1 MALPAHAS
9 RLERIWHRSYI
20 VICALIFFFLV
31 APIIVIIPL
40 SFNATPYFTFTN
52 EMLTLDPEGYSLRWY
67 DALLSSEEWMRSIR
81 NSFIIAI
88 SSTSLATTL
97 GTIAALGL
105 SRREMPARAAITA
118 FLISPMIVPL
128 IITAAALFSFYSRV
142 SGIFDTIFGFN
153 LSDTFLPIIMSHVVL
168 GAPFVVITVTAALSG
183 FDNQLIRA
191 SQSLGANQTTTFFK
205 IILPL
210 LLPGIIAGGLFAF
223 ITSLDEVVVVLFLA
237 GPEQTPMTVRMF
249 SGLREEI
256 SPTILALATILVML
270 SIALLTTMEL
280 IRRKTES
287 MRSSG

>member
-9 RLERIWHRSYI
+9 RLERIWHRTYH

-31 APIIVIIPL
+31 APIVVIIPL
-40 SFNATPYFTFTN
+40 SFNATPYFTFTS
-52 EMLTLDPEGYSLRWY
+52 EMLTLDPAGYSLRWY
-67 DALLSSEEWMRSIR
+67 DALLSSAEWLSSIR
-81 NSFIIAI
+81 NSFIIAV
-88 SSTSLATTL
+88 SSTFIATTL
-97 GTIAALGL
+97 GTLAALGL

-128 IITAAALFSFYSRV
+128 IITAAALFSFYARM
-142 SGIFDTIFGFN
+142 N
-153 LSDTFLPIIMSHVVL
+153 LSQTYFSIIMSHVVL

-191 SQSLGANQTTTFFK
+191 SQSLGANQVTTFFR

-210 LLPGIIAGGLFAF
+210 LAPGIIAGALFAF

-256 SPTILALATILVML
+256 SPTILALATILVVL
-270 SIALLTTMEL
+270 SVLLLTAMEAL
-280 IRRKTES
+280 RRNAE
-287 MRSSG
+287 RLRGGGGSSPRG

>member
-1 MALPAHAS
+1 MALPDHAT
-9 RLERIWHRSYI
+9 RLERVWHRTYLI
-20 VICALIFFFLV
+20 ICGLIFFFLV

-40 SFNATPYFTFTN
+40 SFNATPYFTFTK
-52 EMLTLDPEGYSLRWY
+52 EMLTFNPDGYSMRWY
-67 DALLSSEEWMRSIR
+67 DDLLSSREWIRSIQ
-81 NSFIIAI
+81 NSFFIAI
-88 SSTSLATTL
+88 TSTIIATTL
-97 GTIAALGL
+97 GTLAALGL

-128 IITAAALFSFYSRV
+128 IITAAALFAFYARA
-142 SGIFDTIFGFN
+142 N
-153 LSDTFLPIIMSHVVL
+153 LSQTYFSIIMSHVVL

-191 SQSLGANQTTTFFK
+191 SQSLGANQVTTFFK
-205 IILPL
+205 VILPL

-256 SPTILALATILVML
+256 SPTILALASILVAL
-270 SIALLTTMEL
+270 SIGLLTMMEL
-280 IRRKTES
+280 LRRRTERQ
-287 MRSSG
+287 RSG